1 MEEET
6 KEKGIRSGL
15 LAQSLLLLVHSVLI
29 GILINQKSRKIVYDS
44 DLFSNLC
51 IWWKWWN
58 SHNFFQATKNTLRRD
73 IAKKLTGKISHLV
86 LKRYLAYEWSSR
98 VVGKRSS
105 MKPRSVV
112 ESSNSATTAGPS
124 HRGRFLR
131 GLSKK
136 SRSPQKMLLLFRK
149 VWRSIR
155 LWAELLLSASLAF
168 VAEKRSQKISS
179 ASFFSEKGI
188 VVAVL
193 ACWAPSSPVTYGKYW
208 LVYSCQILGSSVVT
222 GFVVFVY

>member
-29 GILINQKSRKIVYDS
+29 GFLINQKSRKIVYDS

-73 IAKKLTGKISHLV
+73 IAKKHTGKISHLV

-124 HRGRFLR
+124 HWGRFLR
-131 GLSKK
+131 GLGKK

-149 VWRSIR
+149 VWRSR
-155 LWAELLLSASLAF
+155 LSAELSASFSTSAF
-168 VAEKRSQKISS
+168 VEKRSQKISP
-179 ASFFSEKGI
+179 
-188 VVAVL
+188 VA
-193 ACWAPSSPVTYGKYW
+193 SSP
-208 LVYSCQILGSSVVT
+208 S
-222 GFVVFVY
+222 